1 MENLDE
7 ATDIQGKWPQVDP
20 SILALLHEVAEVV
33 EFAGI
38 RDGKVDS
45 AWARRLRLKVR
56 HTDGNEECYFI
67 KVSVNQEG
75 KEALKGE
82 FESTLAIHNIDPRF
96 CPKPIGWGTL
106 KTDSNSHFYICNFYE
121 FTGGMPEPTSFC
133 EKLAQL
139 HLSSR
144 PLSPNGH
151 FGFHCKTYN
160 GNLPQEN
167 TWSDRWELFF
177 ADGLRDVLKI
187 RLKRAGRSLE
197 LEALEPALFDK
208 VIPRLLRPLESGG
221 RQIQPSLVHGDL
233 WYGNAGVISGD
244 VEKSIIYDPSSFWA
258 HNEYELGNWRPRR
271 NKFTSIYFEEY
282 LSHIRPSEPKED
294 FEDRNALY
302 AVKFNLQAAAIFPDK
317 EEYFQMAMKDIE
329 VLVAKYPQEYQ

>member
-1 MENLDE
+1 M
-7 ATDIQGKWPQVDP
+7 
-20 SILALLHEVAEVV
+20 AEVI

-38 RDGKVDS
+38 RDGKEDS
-45 AWARRLRLKVR
+45 AWAKRLRLKVR
-56 HTDGNEECYFI
+56 HTDGSEECYFI
-67 KVSVNQEG
+67 KVLILFKTQYQSANQSQVSVNREG

-82 FESTLAIHNIDPRF
+82 FESTLAIRNINPSL

-106 KTDSNSHFYICNFYE
+106 KTDSNSHFYICNFYN
-121 FTGGMPEPTSFC
+121 FTGIMPEPTSFC

-144 PLSPNGH
+144 PLSPNSQ
-151 FGFHCKTYN
+151 FGFHCRTYN

-167 TWSDRWELFF
+167 TWSDHWELFF

-187 RLKRAGRSLE
+187 RLGRAGRSLE

-221 RQIQPSLVHGDL
+221 RQIRPSLVHGDL

-244 VEKSIIYDPSSFWA
+244 VKESIIYDPSSFWA
-258 HNEYELGNWRPRR
+258 HNECMQL
-271 NKFTSIYFEEY
+271 
-282 LSHIRPSEPKED
+282 H
-294 FEDRNALY
+294 
-302 AVKFNLQAAAIFPDK
+302 AILR
-317 EEYFQMAMKDIE
+317 YYM
-329 VLVAKYPQEYQ
+329 

>member
-7 ATDIQGKWPQVDP
+7 IADNRRVRPQVDP
-20 SILALLHEVAEVV
+20 SILAGLRKVAEVV
-33 EFAGI
+33 EFARVG
-38 RDGKVDS
+38 DGKDS

-56 HTDGNEECYFI
+56 HTDGSEECYFI
-67 KVSVNQEG
+67 KEG

-82 FESTLAIHNIDPRF
+82 FESTLAIHNISPNF

-106 KTDSNSHFYICNFYE
+106 KTESNSHFYICSFYK
-121 FTGGMPEPTSFC
+121 FTGGMPEPASFC

-144 PLSPNGH
+144 PLSPNGR
-151 FGFHCKTYN
+151 FGFHCRTYN
-160 GNLPQEN
+160 GDLAQEN

-177 ADGLRDVLKI
+177 ADGLRDVSKI
-187 RLKRAGRSLE
+187 RRKRAGRSLE

-221 RQIQPSLVHGDL
+221 RQIRPSLVHGDL

-244 VEKSIIYDPSSFWA
+244 VENSIIFDPSSFWA
-258 HNEYELGNWRPRR
+258 HNEYELGNWRPCR

-282 LSHIRPSEPKED
+282 LSHIRPSEPEED
-294 FEDRNALY
+294 FDDRNALY
-302 AVKFNLQAAAIFPDK
+302 SV
-317 EEYFQMAMKDIE
+317 
-329 VLVAKYPQEYQ
+329 